1 MQSSQAAQRDAA
13 AEPGSEGKRTPNYLK
28 NIRKGNGVRVVRITF
43 GTDWIANTLDTTHLT
58 HRCQNQPK

>member
-43 GTDWIANTLDTTHLT
+43 GTD
-58 HRCQNQPK
+58 